1 MLCRS
6 TGGCCYKSLNKNWP
20 SGDCGIIHIFF
31 RFSKSF
37 LCFKCPDSCNINKT
51 VYDSGWTWWNSMS
64 LVQRLNLG
72 KKHILKKCLYVYNSV
87 SLPILCIITLLYQPN
102 MVSYRHSSSL
112 WLAEVCDWFTSLF
125 VLGLW
130 RLATG
135 HRTSPSAVLRH
146 ALLEN
151 IYKKYIRVRYISK
164 YRRWVWAQLS
174 TLRDLSS
181 PSATQTRYG

>member
-1 MLCRS
+1 
-6 TGGCCYKSLNKNWP
+6 
-20 SGDCGIIHIFF
+20 
-31 RFSKSF
+31 
-37 LCFKCPDSCNINKT
+37 
-51 VYDSGWTWWNSMS
+51 MS

-164 YRRWVWAQLS
+164 YVQEVGVSS
-174 TLRDLSS
+174 TIYSQGPILTISYTNQVRVNKTSNQQI
-181 PSATQTRYG
+181 AAKIWR